1 MINSRHTRVVRL
13 CVLLCYFPNLDY
25 FFTGCEFARYESS
38 LSPAVRPCLEDQLD
52 KGSDVDADLCEIA
65 HHMLDWDSRLA
76 TPLKLTEADVS
87 DIKQKYS
94 DPELQ
99 R

>member
-1 MINSRHTRVVRL
+1 M
-13 CVLLCYFPNLDY
+13 
-25 FFTGCEFARYESS
+25 SS
-38 LSPAVRPCLEDQLD
+38 LSPSVHPYLEEQLD
-52 KGSDVDADLCEIA
+52 RDSDVDADLCEIA
-65 HHMLDWDSRLA
+65 HHMLDWDSTLA
-76 TPLKLTEADVS
+76 THLKLTKEDVS